1 MSGLAAR
8 KMTGNWSIMKED
20 AARMSKSTLTDQ
32 AYERIRKEILV
43 CTLKPGDEFTELDIA
58 KRYAMSKTPVR
69 EALMKLQFDGLVR
82 AYPRRGY
89 MVEPVKVSDI
99 NDIFDMRLVIE
110 GGAVELA
117 VQRMADIELAE
128 LSAIATS
135 ISDEVYAIDPDR
147 SHSVNNRFH
156 ECIAK
161 ISKNDRLH
169 RSIVQLL
176 RELERFFYIEA
187 QASTEYPD
195 QYASHADIVGAMARG
210 DIATARSAMHD
221 HIEGTRNILVAALFD
236 GRGKMPLRL

>member
-1 MSGLAAR
+1 ME
-8 KMTGNWSIMKED
+8 ED
-20 AARMSKSTLTDQ
+20 TARMPKFTLTDQ

-43 CTLKPGDEFTELDIA
+43 CSLKPGDEFTELDIA
-58 KRYAMSKTPVR
+58 KRYEMSKTPVR

-89 MVEPVKVSDI
+89 RVEPVKVSDI

-117 VQRMADIELAE
+117 VQRMADAELAE
-128 LSAIATS
+128 LSTIAAS
-135 ISDEVYAIDPDR
+135 ISDEVYATDPDR

-156 ECIAK
+156 ECIAR
-161 ISKNDRLH
+161 ISRNDRLY
-169 RSIVQLL
+169 RSVVQLL

-195 QYASHADIVGAMARG
+195 QYASHIDIVSAMTRG

-221 HIEGTRNILVAALFD
+221 HIEGTRTILLTALLD
-236 GRGKMPLRL
+236 GRGKMPLQL